1 MLILEI
7 LGFIVMNLLLLV
19 VDLVNIVDVVLL
31 EIVDYGLNVELVVV
45 FLLIE

>member
-1 MLILEI
+1 MLILEM
-7 LGFIVMNLLLLV
+7 LGFIMMDLLLLV

>member
-1 MLILEI
+1 M
-7 LGFIVMNLLLLV
+7 MNLLLLV

>member
-7 LGFIVMNLLLLV
+7 LGFIMMDLLLLV

>member
-7 LGFIVMNLLLLV
+7 LGFIMMNLLLLV

>member
-1 MLILEI
+1 MLVLEI
-7 LGFIVMNLLLLV
+7 LGFIMMNLLLLV

>member
-1 MLILEI
+1 MLNCEI
-7 LGFIVMNLLLLV
+7 LGFIMMNLLLLV

>member
-7 LGFIVMNLLLLV
+7 LGFIMMNLLLLV
-19 VDLVNIVDVVLL
+19 VDLVNIVDVVSL

>member
-1 MLILEI
+1 M
-7 LGFIVMNLLLLV
+7 MDLLLLV